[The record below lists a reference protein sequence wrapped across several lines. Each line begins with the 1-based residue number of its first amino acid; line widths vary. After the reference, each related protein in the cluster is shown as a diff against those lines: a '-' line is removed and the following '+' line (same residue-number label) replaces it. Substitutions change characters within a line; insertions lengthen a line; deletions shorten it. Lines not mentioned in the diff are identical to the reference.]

1 MLNSDSFNEGWNYVL
16 EHSTLF
22 VGQKYSIVALEQE
35 ENLIKEINTFIQ
47 NLNKYKGNQSD
58 SEQLKGY
65 IAEEF
70 HTHTF
75 NINSILSKSKSR
87 AHRLNSNG
95 VGSVDVE
102 VVTENGV
109 KIPYSLK
116 YCSTGIKSAKEQSI
130 NLIEKFKK
138 YEYESTNPMS
148 MEEYFLKNGWILEDA
163 YISLY
168 LDQGRV
174 IPSDQLEEAIKY
186 IEERIKRNI
195 GKDGTGRT
203 IDINRWKNTLE
214 KLSSVIK
221 DDKGVISIELTKED
235 SRVLAELSKEGLVDT
250 KIIKEKCGI
259 DLMKELY
266 KIAFEDSI
274 KAGLSSGITN
284 LIFTI
289 IPEIYKIIDYLIKT
303 GELDKDDLKELGIDS
318 TKSFSKGFLYG
329 SISCL
334 MINLS
339 NIGRLGSYLEGINP
353 SVIGALSTIIL
364 NVTFNMFKATKG
376 KINYRDV
383 GTSFAEEVIIMAASI
398 GGGILGQ
405 IILSCLP
412 AIGYF
417 IGSLL
422 GSTLAG
428 FTINVGKKITLAL
441 CETTGFTCFGLVEQ
455 DYTLPKVYLKELGID
470 LIELDKFELDQIEIE
485 TVELEQNSL
494 DYIDIETIKIKILR
508 RGVLEVNKIGY
519 IKL

>member
-1 MLNSDSFNEGWNYVL
+1 MLNRDSFNEGWNYIL
-16 EHSTLF
+16 EHSALF
-22 VGQKYSIVALEQE
+22 VGQKYNADTLVQEQD
-35 ENLIKEINTFIQ
+35 LINEINTFID
-47 NLNKYKGNQSD
+47 NLNKYKGDQLNP
-58 SEQLKGY
+58 EQLKGY

-75 NINSILSKSKSR
+75 NINAILSKSKSR
-87 AHRLNSNG
+87 AYRLNSNG

-109 KIPYSLK
+109 VIPYSLK
-116 YCSTGIKSAKEQSI
+116 YCGTGRKSAVAQSI
-130 NLIEKFKK
+130 NLIEKFKE
-138 YEYESTNPMS
+138 YEYSSKNPMS
-148 MEEYFLKNGWILEDA
+148 MEEYFLKNGWNLEDA

-174 IPSDQLEEAIKY
+174 IPSDQLEQAIKY

-195 GKDGTGRT
+195 GKDGTGRN

-235 SRVLAELSKEGLVDT
+235 SRFLAELSKKGLVDT

-259 DLMKELY
+259 DVMKELY
-266 KIAFEDSI
+266 KIAFKDSI

-329 SISCL
+329 SVSCL

-339 NIGRLGSYLEGINP
+339 NIGKLGFYLQGVNP
-353 SVIGALSTIIL
+353 SVIGSMSTIIL
-364 NVTFNMFKATKG
+364 NVTFNIFKATKG
-376 KINYRDV
+376 NINYKDV

-398 GGGILGQ
+398 GGGMLGQ
-405 IILSCLP
+405 IILSGLP
-412 AIGYF
+412 VFGYF
-417 IGSLL
+417 IGSFI

-428 FTINVGKKITLAL
+428 FTINVSKRITLAL
-441 CETTGFTCFGLVEQ
+441 CENTGFTCFGLVEQ
-455 DYTLPKVYLKELGID
+455 DYTLPEDYLKELGID
-470 LIELDKFELDQIEIE
+470 LIELDKVELNQINIETIELD
-485 TVELEQNSL
+485 QNSL
-494 DYIDIETIKIKILR
+494 DYINIETIRIKTLR

-519 IKL
+519 IS